1 MEEESGKV
9 AFTAASEAFIQ
20 HVRETVLRLMPK
32 GNCDIETIAA
42 ELCITPSQLRRKM
55 NAITGM
61 PPKKYIMKIRLDQA
75 RKMLHQNPELK
86 LATIAEQCGFYD
98 HSHFIRLYKE
108 TYGTTPAA
116 DRQGG

>member
-1 MEEESGKV
+1 
-9 AFTAASEAFIQ
+9 
-20 HVRETVLRLMPK
+20 MPIC
-32 GNCDIETIAA
+32 NCDIETIAA

-61 PPKKYIMKIRLDQA
+61 PPKKYIMKIRMDQA